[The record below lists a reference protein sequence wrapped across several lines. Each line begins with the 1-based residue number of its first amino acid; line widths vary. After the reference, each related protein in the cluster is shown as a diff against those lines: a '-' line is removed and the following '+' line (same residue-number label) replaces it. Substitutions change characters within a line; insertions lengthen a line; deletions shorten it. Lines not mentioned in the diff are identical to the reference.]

1 MHIYR
6 VGLPLLLLMASSL
19 FMTTPSAKG
28 IDRVKILA
36 GNCSTCH
43 GPQGQG
49 YELIPTIAGLDK
61 EDIIELLEGFK
72 AGMETA
78 TIMDRHAKGYT
89 KQEIEQLADYFSKM
103 E

>member
-1 MHIYR
+1 MRINR
-6 VGLPLLLLMASSL
+6 VGLPLLLLLTSSL
-19 FMTTPSAKG
+19 FMTTPSANG
-28 IDRVKILA
+28 IERVKILA

-49 YELIPTIAGLDK
+49 YEVIPRIGGLDK
-61 EDIIELLEGFK
+61 DDILKLLKDFK
-72 AGMETA
+72 SGEETS

-89 KQEIEQLADYFSKM
+89 QQEMEQLADYFSKM

>member
-1 MHIYR
+1 MRINR
-6 VGLPLLLLMASSL
+6 VGFPLLLLLASSL

-49 YELIPTIAGLDK
+49 YELIPKISGLDR
-61 EDIIELLEGFK
+61 EEIISLLEGFK
-72 AGMETA
+72 AGTETA

-89 KQEIEQLADYFSKM
+89 KQEIKQLADHFSKM